1 MIPYGK
7 QSICQDDINAVVS
20 VLQSDYLT
28 QGSVVEQSERALC
41 SYTGAKYALVFNSG
55 TSALH
60 TAYLSIGLKND
71 DEVITSPISFVATSN
86 MIIQANAKPIFVDV
100 KLDGNIDEKQIEKAI
115 TSKTKAIVPVHFSGN
130 ICNMDSI
137 IKLAKKYNLFVI
149 EDSAHALGSHIGKKY
164 AGTFGD
170 IGIFSF
176 HAIKPITTG
185 EGGALITDN
194 KELYERAKKTRSHGI
209 TKKEFWNFD
218 MIDMG
223 FNYRLSDIN
232 CALGLSQLSKINDFI
247 QKRQSIAQQ
256 YNKAFQNNSCFY
268 PPAVKKEIHSSYHLY
283 TINLKPEL
291 YYQKEDIFNALQKKG
306 LGVQVHYKPIYKNS
320 FYEKRYG
327 SQFLVASEEFYKG
340 AISLPCHQNMNNDD
354 IQYVINTLLEVL
366 EPYQFRCRSF

>member
-7 QSICQDDINAVVS
+7 QSIYQDDIDAVVS

-28 QGSVVEQSERALC
+28 QGPVVEQFEKALC
-41 SYTGAKYALVFNSG
+41 NYTGAKYALVFNSG

-185 EGGALITDN
+185 EGGAL
-194 KELYERAKKTRSHGI
+194 
-209 TKKEFWNFD
+209 
-218 MIDMG
+218 
-223 FNYRLSDIN
+223 
-232 CALGLSQLSKINDFI
+232 
-247 QKRQSIAQQ
+247 
-256 YNKAFQNNSCFY
+256 
-268 PPAVKKEIHSSYHLY
+268 
-283 TINLKPEL
+283 
-291 YYQKEDIFNALQKKG
+291 
-306 LGVQVHYKPIYKNS
+306 
-320 FYEKRYG
+320 
-327 SQFLVASEEFYKG
+327 
-340 AISLPCHQNMNNDD
+340 
-354 IQYVINTLLEVL
+354 
-366 EPYQFRCRSF
+366 

>member
-7 QSICQDDINAVVS
+7 QSIYQDDIDAVVS

-28 QGSVVEQSERALC
+28 QGPVVEQFEKALC

-60 TAYLSIGLKND
+60 AAYLSVGLKND

-149 EDSAHALGSHIGKKY
+149 EDSAHAFGSHIGKKY

-268 PPAVKKEIHSSYHLY
+268 SPVVKKEIHSSYHLY

-291 YYQKEDIFNALQKKG
+291 YCQKEDIFNALRKKG

-320 FYEKRYG
+320 FYEKKYG
-327 SQFLVASEEFYKG
+327 SQFLFVSEEFYKG

-354 IQYVINTLLEVL
+354 IQYVISTLLEVL
-366 EPYQFRCRSF
+366 EAYQFRCRSF